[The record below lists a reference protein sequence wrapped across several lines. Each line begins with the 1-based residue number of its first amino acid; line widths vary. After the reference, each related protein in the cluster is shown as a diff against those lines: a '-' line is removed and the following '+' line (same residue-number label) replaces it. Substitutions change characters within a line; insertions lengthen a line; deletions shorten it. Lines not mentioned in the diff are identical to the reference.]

1 MVAIIDGHQIK
12 ADDFKV
18 DEMTV
23 ARVAGTSIEDG
34 SMDLA
39 KKSMEEERFIR
50 EIYRYILDKNI
61 DEYRIQVTQE
71 EVDEK
76 LDEKFSKAG
85 VNDKTAKQLNHT
97 YSQLAIALE
106 EKLNNPNMQS
116 DVIYNRF
123 LASTSIKVA
132 DWNLFLRSYN
142 TRKKIDQLR
151 ALIPE
156 SVDDMK
162 QTSRISTQRDL
173 LIGKLKD
180 VITSQSKNELAD
192 KEKTAYWNKWLKAQF
207 EGLTITV
214 FDQRFYDLLDSLGV
228 QKLVFENREEEPSFQ
243 GSVVAKDTINST
255 SVSNT
260 AHATHSISTNNG
272 CQKVDSNESKIP
284 KNSSGI
290 GRTWLFYTFG
300 LILIATVIFFV
311 YKKRKYLLR

>member
-1 MVAIIDGHQIK
+1 
-12 ADDFKV
+12 
-18 DEMTV
+18 
-23 ARVAGTSIEDG
+23 
-34 SMDLA
+34 
-39 KKSMEEERFIR
+39 
-50 EIYRYILDKNI
+50 
-61 DEYRIQVTQE
+61 
-71 EVDEK
+71 
-76 LDEKFSKAG
+76 
-85 VNDKTAKQLNHT
+85 
-97 YSQLAIALE
+97 
-106 EKLNNPNMQS
+106 MQS

-180 VITSQSKNELAD
+180 FITSQSKNELAD